1 MSIKKILK
9 EYDNFDWINDINPI
23 SPHIENIVG
32 KKLRHRD
39 NNLAHIANHN
49 DLSKIK
55 DGGVLLLKPK
65 MDYYFVVDRIDRITN
80 EGIIKIFPKRKSRYK
95 QEEVRYSV
103 SDMENLIRLGV
114 WVLDDSIEESD
125 NTIVEESGEEIEPI
139 EKEIDYIEKEYGW
152 LTGETKFDTMTSGIT
167 NKDVFKAKYI
177 LTNEIKKNNSFVYLY
192 KNFLEF
198 LNKVNT
204 ILGTDIKIKEDTF
217 TTMTGRNS
225 ENTKDVYGLS
235 DEQIKKWKEVKRNN
249 ARVVGQKNL
258 RQPKTQEEID
268 TNLTKL
274 IDYLTKEEL
283 SEITFSLD
291 GLLEKFGLNRD
302 KRSNN
307 EIIPKKDEIVKQLI
321 GEFEQNLRVKFYLN
335 YIGGYVKVDQRS
347 NWATFVKYS
356 KAIKR
361 IIEKNE
367 LPKQKE
373 FKVNFKNS
381 KNYIKLK
388 DLFEK
393 IKEKEYCYIFSD
405 NCELSSSDIEKVMDF
420 FGETYENSFLTKGFK
435 KDTNRGLESRIHN
448 LDAVGYNF
456 SEKIKSKDFN
466 ANEIYNYITENIKN
480 YLDNTET
487 IVKYDLLAKGE
498 RKDNKGNIIIPNEG
512 KVEVKDINYLDS
524 YLSEFLSSPV
534 KRAEYGVKDDPKYLK
549 RYNEVVDRVYTYLT
563 ENYKEIIISKI
574 QEGLEGIIISNNIYV
589 PNKKYNK
596 KDNIKFYLSDIGRS
610 NPKKQRRITVRYE
623 INESNWENFY
633 IIDDNGVL
641 QPLDED
647 TKKVLRYKG
656 EKISESNDIDWI
668 KDAYKTE
675 WTFDDIAQLYYA
687 GDVEAVKIVRFKDLK
702 HLRGAIEWCLGED
715 VELGF
720 FNEFKVGS
728 IRQIL
733 STNLDIDG
741 QISRNNFT
749 VSDLD
754 CGWCLDDPDSI
765 GYNCN
770 ERPKTMS
777 LRIDGGLIGYSFAFS
792 EDWVELEPIMKSDEL
807 NESSEGLEWIR
818 DVVPDDSVKFDKD
831 KLYYFNPPLNH
842 DEIINLMNRIPNES
856 KYAQTKKWFDRVF
869 GGRAPQRYMT
879 YFNVDGGDRNDG
891 KFYVSGWCSETR
903 WSQVNDEYYP
913 YSEPVNGRDEF
924 FGHYKISEEKVSD
937 FGWVKEV
944 DGALPKDKP
953 WIIFNDLDPES
964 IKVSL
969 DIQDFLLHKQ
979 GFKWV
984 NGMYT
989 KYRKPLLA
997 ISSVFLKNQHVG
1009 IGYHP
1014 MFDYF
1019 NSKHYS
1025 EIYDEKLNK
1034 LKEEFGDEFYFWSD
1048 LKMSNISESKDDFD
1062 WVRDASSNPFYG
1074 TDIKL
1079 YIDGAP
1085 TLEQSEMIWNL
1096 LVDAGV
1102 TTMKK
1107 VRTYNRVHKLMNNG
1121 GTFIFIDHDG
1131 DFMHNVD
1138 DLSGYIENG
1147 RISAGNV
1154 LKFSDI
1160 FSDDEPD
1167 DYIKESKDFKW
1178 VDDVPLTLN
1187 HIFNQLTIGD
1197 ELTLKGNTYGAYLNI
1212 QHFKYTEPFKITI
1225 QSIGPRLEDSDF
1237 KISVREKE
1245 AIVNLGIKH
1254 KGELLK
1260 KYPNF
1265 HVFSNNSFFPE
1276 DGDLEVVSWVKSE
1289 DKLEESSQDWDWA
1302 ETPEV
1307 IIGGKSGLPKESVPL
1322 GTKVVNSDGD
1332 IFTIE
1337 DITGG
1342 HMDFQHVW
1350 GSDQKTAWL
1359 GPKDDE
1365 DNKNWHNT
1373 LWLRKATSEDLN
1385 ESENEWDWA
1394 KNIVTDGLDLKFSE
1408 GMCLLRKDGTRWL
1421 VVDTPK
1427 HASKSTTLVWLQR
1440 THTNGIDI
1448 TEKKRPI
1455 SPFRESTLSRQIQS
1469 GDITICNKPLK
1480 ESNDFDWID
1489 DIDAVDPK
1497 KPKPGYVYNW
1507 VGYSDIIDD
1516 DEVLTDTIIITKIK
1530 SADEWY
1536 SGGFEIMFVPESTSP
1551 NSEDA
1556 VHKQVFD
1563 NLVDEGQI
1571 QFLHKLSTDM
1581 VNESKDD
1588 FDWARDTI
1596 PVELEDP
1603 KDWVGRSFGYG
1614 PEIID
1619 EMSFAEK
1626 QMGDDE
1632 EYYTINDIDLNGNLS
1647 LTRFHPNRPPNS
1659 ESSTSVISL
1668 RDYISNGRWIWV

>member
-1 MSIKKILK
+1 MSINKTIK
-9 EYDNFDWINDINPI
+9 EYSSFDWINSINPSI
-23 SPHIENIVG
+23 NKIENIVG
-32 KKLRHRD
+32 KKLRHRN
-39 NNLAHIANHN
+39 NNLGHISNNN

-55 DGGVLLLKPK
+55 DGGVFLGKINK
-65 MDYYFVVDRIDRITN
+65 NYYFVVELVDPKTH
-80 EGIIKIFPKRKSRYK
+80 EGIIKLFPKRKPRHK

-103 SDMENLIRLGV
+103 SDIENLLRLGV
-114 WVLDDSIEESD
+114 WVFDDGIEESD
-125 NTIVEESGEEIEPI
+125 NTIVEEEEIGLDDDENI
-139 EKEIDYIEKEYGW
+139 SQEEIDYINTEYGS
-152 LTGETKFDTMTSGIT
+152 LRDRENIKNTLKNPPFNFNPSQIRNGSINTYVVRYIVSKEGNKG
-167 NKDVFKAKYI
+167 NKDVFVKEKFENF
-177 LTNEIKKNNSFVYLY
+177 LDKVNSVLGTNY
-192 KNFLEF
+192 KNSSGYRELTSSAKPKKQGA
-198 LNKVNT
+198 LT
-204 ILGTDIKIKEDTF
+204 QRQILVHNFNMSKEAIE
-217 TTMTGRNS
+217 S
-225 ENTKDVYGLS
+225 WL
-235 DEQIKKWKEVKRNN
+235 QVKQNN
-249 ARVVGQKNL
+249 QRVVGQKNL

-274 IDYLTKEEL
+274 IDYLTKTKL
-283 SEITFSLD
+283 SEIILSLD

-302 KRSNN
+302 DKSKNDV
-307 EIIPKKDEIVKQLI
+307 IPKKDEIVKQLI
-321 GEFEQNLRVKFYLN
+321 DEFEQNLRVKFYLN
-335 YIGGYVKVDQRS
+335 YIGGNVVDQRS
-347 NWATFVKYS
+347 NWATFVRYS
-356 KAIKR
+356 KAIKK
-361 IIEKNE
+361 IIENNE
-367 LPKQKE
+367 LPKDLGID
-373 FKVNFKNS
+373 FKNS
-381 KNYIKLK
+381 KNYKRLK

-393 IKEKEYCYIFSD
+393 IKEKEYCYIFSE

-420 FGETYENSFLTKGFK
+420 FGKKYENSFLTKGFK

-448 LDAVGYNF
+448 LDTVGYNF

-466 ANEIYNYITENIKN
+466 VDEIYNYITKNIKN

-549 RYNEVVDRVYTYLT
+549 RYNEVVDRVYAYLT
-563 ENYKEIIISKI
+563 KNYKEIIISKI
-574 QEGLEGIIISNNIYV
+574 QKGLEGIIISNNIYV
-589 PNKKYNK
+589 PNE

-675 WTFDDIAQLYYA
+675 WNFDDIAQLYYA
-687 GDVEAVKIVRFKDLK
+687 GDTDYVKIVRFKDLK
-702 HLRGAIEWCLGED
+702 HLRGSIEWCLGED
-715 VELGF
+715 TELDF

-728 IRQIL
+728 VRKIL

-777 LRIDGGLIGYSFAFS
+777 LRIDGGLIGDSFAFS

-807 NESSEGLEWIR
+807 NESSDDLQWIK
-818 DVVPDDSVKFDKD
+818 DVESDDSVRFDKD

-924 FGHYKISEEKVSD
+924 FEHYKIFEEKV
-937 FGWVKEV
+937 
-944 DGALPKDKP
+944 
-953 WIIFNDLDPES
+953 
-964 IKVSL
+964 
-969 DIQDFLLHKQ
+969 
-979 GFKWV
+979 
-984 NGMYT
+984 
-989 KYRKPLLA
+989 
-997 ISSVFLKNQHVG
+997 
-1009 IGYHP
+1009 
-1014 MFDYF
+1014 
-1019 NSKHYS
+1019 
-1025 EIYDEKLNK
+1025 
-1034 LKEEFGDEFYFWSD
+1034 
-1048 LKMSNISESKDDFD
+1048 DDFD
-1062 WVRDASSNPFYG
+1062 WVRDTSSNPFYG
-1074 TDIKL
+1074 TDIKF
-1079 YIDGAP
+1079 YIDRVP
-1085 TLEQSEMIWNL
+1085 TLEQSEMIWKL

-1102 TTMKK
+1102 TTMEK
-1107 VRTYNRVHKLMNNG
+1107 VMRHNRVHKLMNNG

-1131 DFMHNVD
+1131 DFMHNVS

-1147 RISAGNV
+1147 RVSAGNV

-1167 DYIKESKDFKW
+1167 DYIKESKDFEW

-1187 HIFNQLTIGD
+1187 HIFYQLEVGD
-1197 ELTLKGNTYGAYLNI
+1197 ELTLKGNTYGTHAPESSK
-1212 QHFKYTEPFKITI
+1212 FKYTEPFKITI
-1225 QSIGPRLEDSDF
+1225 QSTGPRLEDSDF

-1254 KGELLK
+1254 KSELLK
-1260 KYPNF
+1260 KYPNS
-1265 HVFSNNSFFPE
+1265 HVFKNNSFFEE
-1276 DGDLEVVSWVKSE
+1276 DGNLEVISWVKSK
-1289 DKLEESSQDWDWA
+1289 DKLEESSQDWDWS

-1307 IIGGKSGLPKESVPL
+1307 IIGGKNGLPKESVPL

-1394 KNIVTDGLDLKFSE
+1394 KNIVTDGLDLKFSD

-1440 THTNGIDI
+1440 THTNGVDI
-1448 TEKKRPI
+1448 TEKKKPI
-1455 SPFRESTLSRQIQS
+1455 SPFRQSSLTRQIQS

-1480 ESNDFDWID
+1480 ESDDFDWVD

-1507 VGYSDIIDD
+1507 SGYSDIIDD

-1530 SADEWY
+1530 GDDEWV
-1536 SGGFEIMFVPESTSP
+1536 SGGFEIMFVPEGTSP

-1563 NLVDEGQI
+1563 KLVDKGEI
-1571 QFLHKLSTDM
+1571 QFLHKLGTDM

-1588 FDWARDTI
+1588 FDWVRDTI

-1614 PEIID
+1614 PEIVD
-1619 EMSFAEK
+1619 NMNYTELA
-1626 QMGDDE
+1626 MGDDK
-1632 EYYTINDIDLNGNLS
+1632 EYYTIDSIDGNGNLS
-1647 LTRFHPNRPPNS
+1647 LTMFHPNRPPND

-1668 RDYISNGRWIWV
+1668 RDYISNGRWVWV